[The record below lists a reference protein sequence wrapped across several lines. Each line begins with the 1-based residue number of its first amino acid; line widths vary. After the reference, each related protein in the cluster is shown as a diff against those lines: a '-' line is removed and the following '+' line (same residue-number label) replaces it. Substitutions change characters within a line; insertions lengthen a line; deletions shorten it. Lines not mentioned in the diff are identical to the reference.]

1 MTHPQL
7 NLQADEDAL
16 FDYIDGENDALAL
29 EQPAS
34 NNYYYLMGWHDT
46 KDKLAKGELTIELAR
61 EPENNTDDNNWDS
74 SMF

>member
-16 FDYIDGENDALAL
+16 FDYIDGENDALTL

-34 NNYYYLMGWHDT
+34 NNYYYLLGWHDT
-46 KDKLAKGELTIELAR
+46 KDKLARGELTIEFK
-61 EPENNTDDNNWDS
+61 EEKVNNLDDDNWEYS
-74 SMF
+74 IF